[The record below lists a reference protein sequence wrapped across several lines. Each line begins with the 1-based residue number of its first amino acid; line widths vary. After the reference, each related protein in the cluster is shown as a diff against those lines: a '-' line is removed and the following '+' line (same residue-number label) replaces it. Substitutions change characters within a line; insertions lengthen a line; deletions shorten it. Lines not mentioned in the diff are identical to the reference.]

1 MKKSISALLLLVS
14 GLTMYGNTVF
24 TASYDNNQLRVNYD
38 LRSLTL
44 TSHESDEYSFQC
56 DGFGLV
62 HTEGKGEVLYRN
74 ESFPV
79 PVGSEIQ
86 DIKVDAV
93 VDTIRGRCLPAMVS
107 SVVLDQSASANEEF
121 TALNSTLVRQAATDI
136 MQEEWPVNNIVMGES
151 KHYLDNEIGRFTV
164 YPVRYNNVKN
174 EIYVCRSLELTVTF
188 TVSKARSFTVESSP
202 EDVDLLSSMTT
213 ISVPTLLP
221 PPIITPVKYVA
232 PYYLVLSPR
241 KDNDANFNLSMANIV
256 KDYVSAKT
264 LMGLNVRVREISDA
278 VRLNPDAVKNV
289 IEEEYA
295 SQPFTYLCI
304 LGDAELIKPFK
315 GSQTVRYYNNI
326 VDYYTDSPYGY
337 VESSNVPVI
346 RVGRIPASNIA
357 QFKTMLSKITEYEL
371 NPCTGEDAYQDK
383 AYLFSEFEIDDE
395 SSTNPSLW
403 APNSKDK
410 SNFIREAEYA
420 RTLLDDY
427 GVSNKHYIY
436 KPSTAIPTYYQDGS
450 VIPTALLENN
460 PNVVFGSNAEIIAS
474 KFNEGC
480 STILLRGHGNYTTFS
495 HASFNYTHID
505 ALKNGKKLPVVIDIS
520 CENGV
525 YYNFDKVLQS
535 GEKPFIQSLL
545 ANENGGAVGA
555 VGAGELSWQ
564 TPNSYLV
571 AAIYNCIYPGDGFRD
586 YQYSTYPVMYA
597 LSGNMQYRLGDVLF
611 VAKNMVSEIF
621 QDLNKNSEDYQLY
634 AMNNENYHCFGDPT
648 MYIQKD
654 APLKKPLN
662 IEYSNGKYIYKEQ
675 KRTLYIQDKTTKKVE
690 YFSKPY
696 GSDLLELMETYD
708 LFTADYGYVP
718 ETISLE
724 SLKTYSLGGEI
735 INISSTAETV
745 QVDYTLYGDDENE
758 NVEVVTM
765 DIMGNKLSQC
775 NGENGS
781 ATVPRYSGFMV
792 VTLCKDGQIIDS
804 RAIK

>member
-79 PVGSEIQ
+79 PVGCEIQ

-93 VDTIRGRCLPAMVS
+93 VDTIRGRCLPAMIS
-107 SVVLDQSASANEEF
+107 SVVLDQSTSANEEF

-188 TVSKARSFTVESSP
+188 AVSKARSFTVESTP

-221 PPIITPVKYVA
+221 PPIMTPVKYVA

-315 GSQTVRYYNNI
+315 GSQTIWYSNTI
-326 VDYYTDSPYGY
+326 LDYYTDSPYGY

-357 QFKTMLSKITEYEL
+357 QFKTMLGKITEYEL
-371 NPCTGEDAYQDK
+371 NPCTGKDAYQDR
-383 AYLFSEFEIDDE
+383 AYLFSEFDCLPE
-395 SSTNPSLW
+395 SSQNKNIGRIYTQ
-403 APNSKDK
+403 DD

-427 GVSNKHYIY
+427 GVSNKHYVFKRPNANPKYYVDGTPI
-436 KPSTAIPTYYQDGS
+436 PSSIL
-450 VIPTALLENN
+450 VNN
-460 PNVVFGSNAEIIAS
+460 PNVTFGSNADTITA
-474 KFNEGC
+474 KFNEGA

-495 HASFNYTHID
+495 NAFFKYTHVNG
-505 ALKNGKKLPVVIDIS
+505 LRNGKKLPVVIDIS

-525 YYNFDKVLQS
+525 YYNFDKVLKS
-535 GEKPFIQSLL
+535 GEKPFIQSLM
-545 ANENGGAVGA
+545 ANEKGGAVGTIA
-555 VGAGELSWQ
+555 AGELSWP

-571 AAIYNCIYPGDGFRD
+571 AAIYNCIYPGDGLRD

-597 LSGNMQYRLGDVLF
+597 LNGNMHLRLGDVLF
-611 VAKNMVSEIF
+611 VAKDMVSEIF
-621 QDLNKNSEDYQLY
+621 QDLKNSDNYKY
-634 AMNNENYHCFGDPT
+634 YKMNNENYHCFGDPT

-654 APLKKPLN
+654 VPLKKPLN

-675 KRTLYIQDKTTKKVE
+675 KRTLYMQDKTTKKVE

-708 LFTADYGYVP
+708 LFSADYGYVP

-724 SLKTYSLGGEI
+724 SLKAYSFGGEI

-745 QVDYTLYGDDENE
+745 QVDYTLYGDDE

-804 RAIK
+804 RTIK